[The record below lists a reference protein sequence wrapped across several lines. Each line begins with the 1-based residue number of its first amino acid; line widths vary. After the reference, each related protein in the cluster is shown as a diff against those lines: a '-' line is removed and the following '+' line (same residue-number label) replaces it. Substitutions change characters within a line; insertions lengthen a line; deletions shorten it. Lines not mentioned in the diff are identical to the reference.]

1 MSNRDFI
8 ILMILSFMWSLSFI
22 FYRVGVPEFGSL
34 AFASLRVVLAGLTM
48 LVFVLI
54 SPKNRAGIRDNWKV
68 LTLVGLFSAAIPF
81 ILFAFSARSVNAGV
95 LAVLNASVPMMSGFI
110 ASTFFKDRLSK
121 KQIIGLIIGVIG
133 VIILMS
139 ENLFGGSGQG
149 AESGSGLQPMGYAL
163 LACVGY
169 AVGAN
174 ITRNYLYDVSPVA
187 ITAGSLIIASIIMLP
202 IAVYEFPYGKTISL
216 TAWTSVICIGVFS
229 TAIALIFM
237 NQLIKS
243 IGPMRATS
251 ITLVIPIFAIILG
264 YLLLGEAL
272 DTPAI
277 IGSVVILFGTYL
289 SLELSIKKM
298 MKSLRLTLNWS
309 AVF

>member
-1 MSNRDFI
+1 MTNRDLIIFI
-8 ILMILSFMWSLSFI
+8 TLSFMWSLSFI
-22 FYRVGVPEFGSL
+22 FYRIGVPEFGSL

-48 LVFVLI
+48 LVFVLLKK
-54 SPKNRAGIRDNWKV
+54 KNRQGIRENWKI
-68 LTLVGLFSAAIPF
+68 LTLVGLFSAAVPF
-81 ILFAFSARSVNAGV
+81 ILFSFSARSVNAGV

-121 KQIIGLIIGVIG
+121 KQILGLVIGVIG

-139 ENLFGGSGQG
+139 ENLFGEQG
-149 AESGSGLQPMGYAL
+149 ATSGSRLLPMGYAL

-174 ITRNYLYDVSPVA
+174 ITRNYLNNVSPVA
-187 ITAGSLIIASIIMLP
+187 ITAGSLIIASVIMLP
-202 IAVYEFPYGKTISL
+202 IALYEFPYGKSISV
-216 TAWTSVICIGVFS
+216 TAWVSVICIGVFS

-277 IGSVVILFGTYL
+277 IGSMVILFGTYL
-289 SLELSIKKM
+289 SLEISIKKM
-298 MKSLRLTLNWS
+298 FKS
-309 AVF
+309 

>member
-1 MSNRDFI
+1 MTNRDLIIFI
-8 ILMILSFMWSLSFI
+8 TLSFMWSLSFI

-34 AFASLRVVLAGLTM
+34 AFASLRVILAGLTM
-48 LVFVLI
+48 LVFVLLKK
-54 SPKNRAGIRDNWKV
+54 KNRQGIRENWKV

-81 ILFAFSARSVNAGV
+81 VLFSLSARSVNAGV
-95 LAVLNASVPMMSGFI
+95 LSVLNASVPMMSGFI

-121 KQIIGLIIGVIG
+121 KQILGLVIGVIG

-139 ENLFGGSGQG
+139 ESLFGGES
-149 AESGSGLQPMGYAL
+149 ATSGSGLWPMGYAL

-169 AVGAN
+169 AIGAN
-174 ITRNYLYDVSPVA
+174 ITRNYLDNVSPVA
-187 ITAGSLIIASIIMLP
+187 ITAGSLIIGSVIMLP
-202 IAVYEFPYGKTISL
+202 VALYEFPYRKSISL
-216 TAWTSVICIGVFS
+216 MAWVSVICIGVFS

-289 SLELSIKKM
+289 SLELSLKKM
-298 MKSLRLTLNWS
+298 LKL
-309 AVF
+309 

>member
-1 MSNRDFI
+1 MSNRDLIIFI
-8 ILMILSFMWSLSFI
+8 TLSFMWSLSFI
-22 FYRVGVPEFGSL
+22 FYRIGVPEFGSL

-48 LVFVLI
+48 LVFVI
-54 SPKNRAGIRDNWKV
+54 VKKKNRVGIRENWKV
-68 LTLVGLFSAAIPF
+68 LTLVGLFSAAVPF

-139 ENLFGGSGQG
+139 ENLFGGQG
-149 AESGSGLQPMGYAL
+149 ADSGSGLLPMGYAL

-174 ITRNYLYDVSPVA
+174 ITRNYLYNVSPVA
-187 ITAGSLIIASIIMLP
+187 ITAGSLIIASIIMMP
-202 IAVYEFPYGKTISL
+202 IALYEFPYGKSISL
-216 TAWTSVICIGVFS
+216 TAWVSVICIGVFS

-243 IGPMRATS
+243 IGPVRATS
-251 ITLVIPIFAIILG
+251 ITLVIPIFAIVLG

-277 IGSVVILFGTYL
+277 IGSMVILFGTYL

-298 MKSLRLTLNWS
+298 LKS
-309 AVF
+309 

>member
-1 MSNRDFI
+1 MSNRDLI
-8 ILMILSFMWSLSFI
+8 IFMTLSFMWSLSFI
-22 FYRVGVPEFGSL
+22 FYRIGVPEFGSL
-34 AFASLRVVLAGLTM
+34 AFASLRVVFAGMVM

-54 SPKNRAGIRDNWKV
+54 SPKNREGIRDNWKV

-81 ILFAFSARSVNAGV
+81 MLFAFSARSVNAGV

-121 KQIIGLIIGVIG
+121 KQILGLIIGVIG

-139 ENLFGGSGQG
+139 ESLFGSQS
-149 AESGSGLQPMGYAL
+149 ASSESSLLPMGYAL
-163 LACVGY
+163 FACVGY

-174 ITRNYLYDVSPVA
+174 ITRNYLYNVSPVA

-202 IAVYEFPYGKTISL
+202 IAVYEFPYHKTISF
-216 TAWTSVICIGVFS
+216 TAWMSVFCIGVFS

-251 ITLVIPIFAIILG
+251 ITLVIPIFAIIFG

-298 MKSLRLTLNWS
+298 LKS
-309 AVF
+309 

>member
-1 MSNRDFI
+1 MSNRDLTIFI
-8 ILMILSFMWSLSFI
+8 TLSFMWSLSFI
-22 FYRVGVPEFGSL
+22 FYRIGVPEFGSL
-34 AFASLRVVLAGLTM
+34 AFASLRVVLAGVTM

-54 SPKNRAGIRDNWKV
+54 SKKNRQGIRENWKA
-68 LTLVGLFSAAIPF
+68 LTLVGMFSAAIPF

-110 ASTFFKDRLSK
+110 ASVFFKDRLSK
-121 KQIIGLIIGVIG
+121 KQILGLVIGVIG
-133 VIILMS
+133 VVILMS
-139 ENLFGGSGQG
+139 ENLFGEQG
-149 AESGSGLQPMGYAL
+149 ATSGSGLLPMAYAL

-169 AVGAN
+169 AAGAN
-174 ITRNYLYDVSPVA
+174 ITRNYLEKVSPVA
-187 ITAGSLIIASIIMLP
+187 ITAGSLIIASVIMLP
-202 IAVYEFPYGKTISL
+202 VAVYEFPYGKSISL
-216 TAWTSVICIGVFS
+216 MAWVAVICIGVFS

-243 IGPMRATS
+243 IGPVRATS

-277 IGSVVILFGTYL
+277 IGSMVILFGTYL
-289 SLELSIKKM
+289 SLELSFKKM
-298 MKSLRLTLNWS
+298 LKS
-309 AVF
+309 

>member
-1 MSNRDFI
+1 MSNRDLTIFI
-8 ILMILSFMWSLSFI
+8 TLSFMWSLSFI
-22 FYRVGVPEFGSL
+22 FYRIGVPEFGSL

-48 LVFVLI
+48 LVFVLV
-54 SPKNRAGIRDNWKV
+54 SKKNRQGIRENWKA
-68 LTLVGLFSAAIPF
+68 LTLVGMFSAAIPF

-110 ASTFFKDRLSK
+110 ASVFFKDRLSK
-121 KQIIGLIIGVIG
+121 KQILGLVIGVIG
-133 VIILMS
+133 VVILMS
-139 ENLFGGSGQG
+139 ENLFGEQG
-149 AESGSGLQPMGYAL
+149 AASGSGLLPMAYAL

-169 AVGAN
+169 AAGAN
-174 ITRNYLYDVSPVA
+174 ITRNYLEKVSPVA
-187 ITAGSLIIASIIMLP
+187 ITAGSLIIASVIMLP
-202 IAVYEFPYGKTISL
+202 VAIYEFPYGKSISL
-216 TAWTSVICIGVFS
+216 TAWIAVICIGVFS

-243 IGPMRATS
+243 IGPVRATS

-277 IGSVVILFGTYL
+277 IGSMVILFGTYL
-289 SLELSIKKM
+289 SLEMSFKKM
-298 MKSLRLTLNWS
+298 LKS
-309 AVF
+309 

>member
-1 MSNRDFI
+1 MSNRDLI
-8 ILMILSFMWSLSFI
+8 IFMTLSFMWSLSFI
-22 FYRVGVPEFGSL
+22 FYRIGVPEFGSL

-54 SPKNRAGIRDNWKV
+54 SPKNREGIRDNWKV

-81 ILFAFSARSVNAGV
+81 MLFAFSARSVNAGV

-121 KQIIGLIIGVIG
+121 KQILGLIIGVIG

-139 ENLFGGSGQG
+139 ENLFGSQS
-149 AESGSGLQPMGYAL
+149 ASSESSLLPMGYAL
-163 LACVGY
+163 FACVGY

-174 ITRNYLYDVSPVA
+174 ITRNYLYNVSPVA

-277 IGSVVILFGTYL
+277 IGSMVILFGTYL

-298 MKSLRLTLNWS
+298 LKS
-309 AVF
+309 

>member
-1 MSNRDFI
+1 MTNRDLIIFI
-8 ILMILSFMWSLSFI
+8 TLSFMWSLSFI

-34 AFASLRVVLAGLTM
+34 AFASLRVILAGLTM
-48 LVFVLI
+48 LVFVLLKK
-54 SPKNRAGIRDNWKV
+54 KNRQGIRENWKV

-81 ILFAFSARSVNAGV
+81 VLFSFSARSVNAGV

-121 KQIIGLIIGVIG
+121 KQILGLVIGVVG

-139 ENLFGGSGQG
+139 ENLFGEQ
-149 AESGSGLQPMGYAL
+149 AATSGSGLLSMGYAL

-174 ITRNYLYDVSPVA
+174 ITRNYLDNVSPVA
-187 ITAGSLIIASIIMLP
+187 ITAGSLIIGSVIMLP
-202 IAVYEFPYGKTISL
+202 VALYEFPYGKSISL
-216 TAWTSVICIGVFS
+216 MAWVSVICIGVLS

-289 SLELSIKKM
+289 SLELSLKKM
-298 MKSLRLTLNWS
+298 LKL
-309 AVF
+309 

>member
-1 MSNRDFI
+1 MSNRDLTIFI
-8 ILMILSFMWSLSFI
+8 TLSFMWSLSFI
-22 FYRVGVPEFGSL
+22 FYRIGVPEFGSL

-48 LVFVLI
+48 LVFVLV
-54 SPKNRAGIRDNWKV
+54 SKKNRQGIRENWKA

-110 ASTFFKDRLSK
+110 ASVFFKDRLSK
-121 KQIIGLIIGVIG
+121 KQILGLVIGVIG
-133 VIILMS
+133 VVILMS
-139 ENLFGGSGQG
+139 ENLFGEQG
-149 AESGSGLQPMGYAL
+149 ATSGSGLLPMAYAL

-169 AVGAN
+169 AAGAN
-174 ITRNYLYDVSPVA
+174 ITRNYLEKVSPVA
-187 ITAGSLIIASIIMLP
+187 ITAGSLIIASVIMLP
-202 IAVYEFPYGKTISL
+202 VAIYEFPYGKSISL
-216 TAWTSVICIGVFS
+216 TAWVAVICIGVFS

-243 IGPMRATS
+243 IGPVRATS

-277 IGSVVILFGTYL
+277 IGSMVILFGTYL
-289 SLELSIKKM
+289 SLELSFKKM
-298 MKSLRLTLNWS
+298 LKS
-309 AVF
+309 

>member
-1 MSNRDFI
+1 MSNRDLI
-8 ILMILSFMWSLSFI
+8 IFMTLSFMWSLSFI
-22 FYRVGVPEFGSL
+22 FYRIGVPEFGSL

-110 ASTFFKDRLSK
+110 ASTFFKDSLSK
-121 KQIIGLIIGVIG
+121 KQILGLVIGVIG

-149 AESGSGLQPMGYAL
+149 SESSSGSGLLPMGYAL

-174 ITRNYLYDVSPVA
+174 ITKNYLYDVSPVA

-216 TAWTSVICIGVFS
+216 TAWVSVICIGVFS

-289 SLELSIKKM
+289 SLELSIKNM
-298 MKSLRLTLNWS
+298 LKS
-309 AVF
+309 

>member
-1 MSNRDFI
+1 MSNRDLTIFI
-8 ILMILSFMWSLSFI
+8 TLSFMWSLSFI
-22 FYRVGVPEFGSL
+22 FYRIGVPEFGSL
-34 AFASLRVVLAGLTM
+34 AFASLRVVLAGVTM

-54 SPKNRAGIRDNWKV
+54 SKKNRQGIRENWKA
-68 LTLVGLFSAAIPF
+68 LTLVGMFSAAIPF

-110 ASTFFKDRLSK
+110 ASVFFKDRLSK
-121 KQIIGLIIGVIG
+121 KQILGLVIGVIG
-133 VIILMS
+133 VVILMS
-139 ENLFGGSGQG
+139 ENLFGEQG
-149 AESGSGLQPMGYAL
+149 ATSGSGLLPMAYAL

-169 AVGAN
+169 AAGAN
-174 ITRNYLYDVSPVA
+174 ITRNYLEKVSPVA
-187 ITAGSLIIASIIMLP
+187 ITAGSLIIASVIMLP
-202 IAVYEFPYGKTISL
+202 VAIYEFPYGKSISL
-216 TAWTSVICIGVFS
+216 TAWVAVICIGVFS

-243 IGPMRATS
+243 IGPVRATS

-277 IGSVVILFGTYL
+277 IGSMVILFGTYL
-289 SLELSIKKM
+289 SLELSFKKM
-298 MKSLRLTLNWS
+298 LKS
-309 AVF
+309 

>member
-1 MSNRDFI
+1 MSNRDLTIFI
-8 ILMILSFMWSLSFI
+8 TLSFMWSLSFI
-22 FYRVGVPEFGSL
+22 FYRIGVPEFGSL

-48 LVFVLI
+48 LIFVLI
-54 SPKNRAGIRDNWKV
+54 SKKNRQGIRENWKA
-68 LTLVGLFSAAIPF
+68 LTLVGMFSAAIPF

-110 ASTFFKDRLSK
+110 ASVFFKDRLSK
-121 KQIIGLIIGVIG
+121 KQILGLVIGVIG
-133 VIILMS
+133 VVILMS
-139 ENLFGGSGQG
+139 ENLFGEQG
-149 AESGSGLQPMGYAL
+149 ATSGSGLLPMAYAL

-169 AVGAN
+169 AAGAN
-174 ITRNYLYDVSPVA
+174 ITRNYLEKVSPVA
-187 ITAGSLIIASIIMLP
+187 ITAGSLIIASVIMLP
-202 IAVYEFPYGKTISL
+202 VAIYEFPYGKSISL
-216 TAWTSVICIGVFS
+216 TAWVAVICIGVFS

-243 IGPMRATS
+243 IGPVRATS

-277 IGSVVILFGTYL
+277 IGSMVILFGTYL
-289 SLELSIKKM
+289 SLELSFKKM
-298 MKSLRLTLNWS
+298 LKS
-309 AVF
+309 